1 MKKEKPELSVKD
13 LLKYV
18 KGPES
23 LDEAKEWITK
33 NKEAVSELNT
43 TSHIGALVAILIS
56 KGLVTKEE
64 YDQLFKQIYEHNLN
78 ETAKALLKEFQ
89 KEENE

>member
-1 MKKEKPELSVKD
+1 MEKKEPELSVKD

-43 TSHIGALVAILIS
+43 TSHIGALAAIIIS

-64 YDQLFKQIYEHNLN
+64 YDELFKQIYEHNLE
-78 ETAKALLKEFQ
+78 ETATYLLKQFK
-89 KEENE
+89 KEEEE